1 MLPLNVAGQLRAAG
15 VGIATRE
22 GAVELDEDTSDSRS
36 HLIIELSSQI
46 SDQEYRM
53 SRLESQLEEKDA
65 TILDL
70 QQRLSQSSAHQST
83 GAKTG
88 RGAQYLSQ
96 DVKVGK
102 KKRSKVVA
110 GGDSVPADSID
121 YLHTRDPS
129 SLSRDSG
136 ASDLHACT
144 SPLSNISQQEA
155 SGSFSLIDT

>member
-1 MLPLNVAGQLRAAG
+1 MWEVSQCHHVWQLRAPQKFLTVTSFSYMLPLNVAGQLRAAG

-102 KKRSKVVA
+102 KKRSKVV
-110 GGDSVPADSID
+110 DRKS
-121 YLHTRDPS
+121 TRLNSSHVRTSRMPS
-129 SLSRDSG
+129 S
-136 ASDLHACT
+136 AWKKKKK
-144 SPLSNISQQEA
+144 
-155 SGSFSLIDT
+155 